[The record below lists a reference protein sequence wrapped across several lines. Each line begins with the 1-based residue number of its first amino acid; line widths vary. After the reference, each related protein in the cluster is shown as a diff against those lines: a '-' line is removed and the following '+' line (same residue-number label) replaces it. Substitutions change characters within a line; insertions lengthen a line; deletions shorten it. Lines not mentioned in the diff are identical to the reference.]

1 MPADAL
7 VLLRPKNPTLLE
19 PYLDIDDDEGDDDD
33 SDESDLPYA
42 ERLADGAFLVHTFQ
56 PFAVFQGDPDEGRV
70 WLEAFAEVLDGAHD
84 DPRGVFFFP
93 DEPAIEADT
102 YDEIV
107 AEVEA
112 ARRGLWIPKALLTA
126 AERAARNAT
135 LSRDLEEAKRMV
147 AALTGTEMTHEDAER
162 AVAMAKKLS
171 SGAPAL
177 ATPFGAAKLLED
189 VQKQLMGAM
198 GLAAR
203 PSEDTVV
210 VLVKRKTELEVDE
223 DEVVDAYLLED
234 GSVAL
239 ETFVPLAS
247 RDDLA
252 AELRGPRAAWIAEHE
267 DPRGVPT
274 FSSAH
279 LESLEDVG
287 QYEAV
292 LEALGDEVTFVRVR

>member
-7 VLLRPKNPTLLE
+7 VLLRPKNPTLLD

-171 SGAPAL
+171 SGAPEL

-198 GLAAR
+198 GLAAG

-210 VLVKRKTELEVDE
+210 VLVKRTTELEVDE

>member
-1 MPADAL
+1 MVPLCLLGIARHACPCGQCAGVGVDVFLAVGDAGQDGG
-7 VLLRPKNPTLLE
+7 RH
-19 PYLDIDDDEGDDDD
+19 GGRR
-33 SDESDLPYA
+33 
-42 ERLADGAFLVHTFQ
+42 RLACKTRDVPGEPCIDA
-56 PFAVFQGDPDEGRV
+56 
-70 WLEAFAEVLDGAHD
+70 AHD
-84 DPRGVFFFP
+84 DPRGVLFFP
-93 DEPAIEADT
+93 DEPAVEADT
-102 YDEIV
+102 YDAIV
-107 AEVEA
+107 AETEA
-112 ARRGLWIPKALLTA
+112 ARRGLWIPKALLSS
-126 AERAARNAT
+126 AERASRNAT

-147 AALTGTEMTHEDAER
+147 AALTGAEMTDEDAQR
-162 AVAMAKKLS
+162 AVAMARGLS

-198 GLAAR
+198 GLASR
-203 PSEDTVV
+203 PNEDTVV
-210 VLVKRKTELEVDE
+210 LLLRRTTELAVDE

-252 AELRGPRAAWIAEHE
+252 AELRGPRAAWIAEHD

-287 QYEAV
+287 AYEAV
-292 LEALGDEVTFVRVR
+292 LEALGDEVTFLRVR

>member
-19 PYLDIDDDEGDDDD
+19 PYLDIDGDEGDDDE
-33 SDESDLPYA
+33 SDESDKPYA

-70 WLEAFAEVLDGAHD
+70 WLEVLGDVLDAAHD

-93 DEPAIEADT
+93 DEPAVEGDT
-102 YDEIV
+102 YDAVV

-112 ARRGLWIPKALLTA
+112 ARRGVWVPKALLSN
-126 AERAARNAT
+126 AERASRNAA

-147 AALTGTEMTHEDAER
+147 AALTGAEMTDEDAQR
-162 AVAMAKKLS
+162 AVAMAKGLS
-171 SGAPAL
+171 SGPSEL

-198 GLAAR
+198 GLASR
-203 PSEDTVV
+203 PNEDTVV
-210 VLVKRKTELEVDE
+210 LLLRRTTELAVDE

-252 AELRGPRAAWIAEHE
+252 AELRGPRAAWIAEHD

-287 QYEAV
+287 AYEAV
-292 LEALGDEVTFVRVR
+292 LEALGDEVTFLRVR

>member
-19 PYLDIDDDEGDDDD
+19 PYLDIDDDEGDDEGE
-33 SDESDLPYA
+33 DESDLPYA

-147 AALTGTEMTHEDAER
+147 AALTGTEMTDEDAQR
-162 AVAMAKKLS
+162 AVAMAKGLS
-171 SGAPAL
+171 SGAPEL

-198 GLAAR
+198 GLVSR

-252 AELRGPRAAWIAEHE
+252 AELRGPRAAWIEEHE

-274 FSSAH
+274 FSSVH

-292 LEALGDEVTFVRVR
+292 LEVLGDEVTFLRVR

>member
-19 PYLDIDDDEGDDDD
+19 PYLDLDDDEGDDE
-33 SDESDLPYA
+33 ESDKPYA

-70 WLEAFAEVLDGAHD
+70 WLEAFGDVLDGAHD
-84 DPRGVFFFP
+84 DPRGVLFFP
-93 DEPAIEADT
+93 DEPAVEGDT
-102 YDEIV
+102 YDAIV
-107 AEVEA
+107 AETEA
-112 ARRGLWIPKALLTA
+112 ARRGLWIPKALLSS
-126 AERAARNAT
+126 AERASRNAT

-147 AALTGTEMTHEDAER
+147 AALTGAEMTDEDAQR
-162 AVAMAKKLS
+162 AVAMAKGLS
-171 SGAPAL
+171 SGAPEL
-177 ATPFGAAKLLED
+177 ATPFSAAKLLED

-198 GLAAR
+198 GLASR
-203 PSEDTVV
+203 PNEDTVV
-210 VLVKRKTELEVDE
+210 LLLRRKTELAVDE

-252 AELRGPRAAWIAEHE
+252 AELRGPRAAWIAEH
-267 DPRGVPT
+267 DDARGVPT

-287 QYEAV
+287 AYEAV
-292 LEALGDEVTFVRVR
+292 IEALGDEVTFLRVR